1 MAVSQQNGMTVDDE
15 SLVNTVGDEEN
26 LRTSIS
32 PSQLGTVYG
41 HFGPIVVNLAI
52 FAMYVD
58 LMSLSDEWLQ

>member
-1 MAVSQQNGMTVDDE
+1 MDDE

-32 PSQLGTVYG
+32 PSKLGTVYG

-52 FAMYVD
+52 FTVYVD